1 MRNEVEIMNENL
13 PQYAPAILPTPVS
26 NSDAM
31 LGMIERM
38 ALNKE
43 VDVIKMQALM
53 DMRNQEIMRVDQ
65 RHQEELARAAKKE
78 FNVDYV
84 LMSSELPTVQKTKFN
99 KFTESKYASHDDVMD
114 AIRPILVKYGFGI
127 TCDVVAQT
135 KDSITLQAT
144 LIHKGGHEQ
153 RGTPLTLP
161 LDNVGAEGKAT
172 KTAMHGTTSSIKYAT
187 RVTICT
193 LLNIATGE
201 DIDGNTQPTVSHI
214 TLDEAMEIEK
224 QIAEL
229 DINRADFLKY
239 MNVEAIDKIEFRFKA
254 KAMTSLA
261 AKRKKMSETENV

>member
-1 MRNEVEIMNENL
+1 MNENL
-13 PQYAPAILPTPVS
+13 PQYAPAILPMPVS

-78 FNVDYV
+78 FNADYV
-84 LMSSELPTVQKTKFN
+84 VMSSELPTVQKTKFN
-99 KFTESKYASHDDVMD
+99 SFTKAKYASHDDVMD
-114 AIRPILVKYGFGI
+114 AIRPVLVKYGFGI
-127 TCDVVAQT
+127 TCDTVAQT
-135 KDSITLQAT
+135 KDNITLQAT
-144 LIHKGGHEQ
+144 LIHKSGHEQ

-161 LDNVGAEGKAT
+161 LDNTGAKGEPT
-172 KTAMHGTTSSIKYAT
+172 KTAIHGTTASIKYAT

-201 DIDGNTQPTVSHI
+201 DMDGNAEPIVSYI
-214 TLDEAMEIEK
+214 TNDEAMDIEK
-224 QIAEL
+224 QITEL
-229 DINRADFLKY
+229 KIDRADFLKY

-261 AKRKKMSETENV
+261 AKRKKMGEESNATNT